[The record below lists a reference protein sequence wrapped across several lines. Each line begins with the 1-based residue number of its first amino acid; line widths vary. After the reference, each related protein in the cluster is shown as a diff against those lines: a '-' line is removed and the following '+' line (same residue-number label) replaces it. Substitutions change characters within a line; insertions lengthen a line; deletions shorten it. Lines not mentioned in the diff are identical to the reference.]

1 MSVIV
6 MPKFGLTMTE
16 GQITAWHRKPG
27 EAVKKGEILFE
38 VETDKVTNEV
48 EAAADGILAELLFPE
63 GAVVPVGEPIAR
75 MIAKGEAAAEAP
87 NETPDAAAAQT
98 QEATDAP
105 SARKLMAEHG
115 IYAAEVSG
123 SGRGGRIMKEDV
135 LRIIATPLA
144 RRVAHIHGVDL
155 AELTGSGPHRRI
167 KAADVQAA
175 ADAGTAPAPVP
186 APAAAPTGRSA
197 ALVPPDAVRAATA
210 RRVQAAKRDIP
221 HFYLT
226 RHVDI
231 GPLNALRAQLNN
243 GANGR
248 AKISVTHLLAKAVG
262 LALAAHPAL
271 NRVWMPEGILEL
283 GSVGVGIVTETPQ
296 GLRIPIIDRADAL
309 PLDDLAAAAAALFD
323 RARSGTLTSADMSG
337 GTISISNVGMF
348 GADTLTPIISPPQS
362 MILGVGAEQQLFR
375 PDAAGEPVPRR
386 EIILTLAADHRLID
400 GADAARF
407 LSTLASLLEAPFELL
422 RSSAPPTT

>member
-1 MSVIV
+1 MSEIV

-16 GQITAWHRKPG
+16 GQITAWHRQPG

-48 EAAADGILAELLFPE
+48 EAAFDGILTELLFPE
-63 GAVVPVGEPIAR
+63 GSVVPVGEPIAR
-75 MIAKGEAAAEAP
+75 MAAEGEQAAP
-87 NETPDAAAAQT
+87 TAAPASPAAP
-98 QEATDAP
+98 EIVDAP

-115 IYAAEVSG
+115 ISATDVAG
-123 SGRGGRIMKEDV
+123 SGRDGRVIKEDV
-135 LRIIATPLA
+135 LRVIATPLA
-144 RRVAHIHGVDL
+144 KRLARIKDVNL
-155 AELTGSGPHRRI
+155 AEVTGSGPRGRI

-175 ADAGTAPAPVP
+175 ADAASPPSPVPPAPEAP
-186 APAAAPTGRSA
+186 LPAAAATRLA
-197 ALVPPDAVRAATA
+197 PPDAVRAATA

-226 RHVDI
+226 RHVNI
-231 GPLNALRAQLNN
+231 GGLNALRAQLN
-243 GANGR
+243 GGSTSR

-262 LALAAHPAL
+262 LAMAAHPAL
-271 NRVWMPEGILEL
+271 NRVWMPDGILEL
-283 GSVGVGIVTETPQ
+283 DTVGVGIVTETPQ

-309 PLDDLAAAAAALFD
+309 PLDDLAIAAAGLFE
-323 RARSGTLTSADMSG
+323 RARSSTLTSTDVSG
-337 GTISISNVGMF
+337 GAISISNVGMF

-375 PDAAGEPVPRR
+375 PDPAGHPVLCR

-422 RSSAPPTT
+422 RSPSRPAT